1 MPHEHH
7 TTINWNEMSI
17 EDILELAIAD
27 EEEAQEYYRHAAE
40 CVGNMHTRRMLLKL
54 SDMERTHAE
63 QLRKELEDLHLQR
76 EEETGI
82 AD

>member
-1 MPHEHH
+1 MSHQRNDDL
-7 TTINWNEMSI
+7 NWNELSI

-27 EEEAQEYYRHAAE
+27 EEEAREYYRHAAE
-40 CVGNMHTRRMLLKL
+40 CAGSMHTRRMLLKL
-54 SDMERTHAE
+54 SEMESTHAV
-63 QLRKELEDLHLQR
+63 QLRKELEELHLQR

>member
-1 MPHEHH
+1 MGHRPAEVEWG
-7 TTINWNEMSI
+7 TLSI

-27 EEEAQEYYRHAAE
+27 EEDAQEYYRHAAS
-40 CVGNMHTRRMLLKL
+40 CVGNTHTRRMLLKL
-54 SDMERTHAE
+54 AEMERTHAE
-63 QLRKELEDLHLQR
+63 QLRRELEDLHLQR

>member
-1 MPHEHH
+1 MTRQRTDEL
-7 TTINWNEMSI
+7 NWNELSI

-27 EEEAQEYYRHAAE
+27 EEDAREYYRHAAE
-40 CVGNMHTRRMLLKL
+40 CAGNMHTRRMLLQL
-54 SDMERTHAE
+54 SEMEQSHAA
-63 QLRKELEDLHLQR
+63 QLRKELEELHLQR

>member
-1 MPHEHH
+1 MSHERNDAL
-7 TTINWNEMSI
+7 NWSELSI

-27 EEEAQEYYRHAAE
+27 EEQAQEYYRHAAE

-54 SDMERTHAE
+54 SEMERTHAV
-63 QLRKELEDLHLQR
+63 QLRQELAELHLQR

>member
-1 MPHEHH
+1 VAQHRHDDL
-7 TTINWNEMSI
+7 NWNELSI

-27 EEEAQEYYRHAAE
+27 EEDAQEYYRHAAE
-40 CVGNMHTRRMLLKL
+40 CVGNIHTRRMLLKL
-54 SDMERTHAE
+54 SEMERTHAV
-63 QLRKELEDLHLQR
+63 QLRKELEELHLQR

>member
-1 MPHEHH
+1 MPHGNHAD
-7 TTINWNEMSI
+7 IRWNEMSI

-27 EEEAQEYYRHAAE
+27 ENEAREYYRHAAE
-40 CVGNMHTRRMLLKL
+40 CVGNMHTRRMLMRL

-63 QLRKELEDLHLQR
+63 ELRKELQDLLLRR

>member
-1 MPHEHH
+1 MSHQRNDAL
-7 TTINWNEMSI
+7 NWNELSI

-27 EEEAQEYYRHAAE
+27 EEEAQEYYRHAAS
-40 CVGNMHTRRMLLKL
+40 CVGNIHTRRMLLKL
-54 SDMERTHAE
+54 SEMEQTHAA
-63 QLRKELEDLHLQR
+63 QLRQELAELHLQR